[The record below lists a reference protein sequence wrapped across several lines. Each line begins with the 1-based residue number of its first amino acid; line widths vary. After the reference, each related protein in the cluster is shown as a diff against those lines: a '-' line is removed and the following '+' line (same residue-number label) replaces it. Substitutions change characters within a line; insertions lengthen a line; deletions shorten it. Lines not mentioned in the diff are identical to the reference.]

1 MKDEL
6 VTFETAKLAKE
17 KGFNIP
23 IPQNGQVYGI
33 TEGKID
39 TAIESNQIKNWNDD
53 KYNDICS
60 APTQSLL
67 QRWLRDEKNLW
78 VWVDHYK
85 NRTYTAHISDE
96 CDNSKS
102 NELFGNIYYSY
113 EQALENGLQEALKL
127 I

>member
-6 VTFETAKLAKE
+6 VTFDTAKLAKE
-17 KGFNIP
+17 KGFDEI
-23 IPQNGQVYGI
+23 VYGRYMFNPNQL
-33 TEGKID
+33 
-39 TAIESNQIKNWNDD
+39 ESSEKAHKNTWDEN
-53 KYNDICS
+53 YLA

-78 VWVDHYK
+78 VGVDHYK

-102 NELFGNIYYSY
+102 DELFGNIYYSY